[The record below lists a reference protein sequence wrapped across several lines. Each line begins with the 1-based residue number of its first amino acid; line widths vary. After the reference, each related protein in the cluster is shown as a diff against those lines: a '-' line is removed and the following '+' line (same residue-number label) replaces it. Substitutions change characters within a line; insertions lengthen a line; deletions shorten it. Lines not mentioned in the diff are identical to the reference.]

1 MQLDAGTELAQAY
14 LDLKRQYDD
23 LVSRNLA
30 GIFRTTVGGHFLEC
44 NDAMAHILG
53 YVDRADLLKHN
64 ALDLYHTPEERES
77 FIEALAREKRLI
89 NYEMRLKHRSGREV
103 FVLENVFL
111 DEESGRSATVQGM
124 LIDITA
130 YRQAEAEQRALMASY
145 RSLVELIREGLMV
158 VAQGRVLY
166 ANPAAEQL
174 LGNRTTGQDLLPL
187 FLADDR
193 PAIEEVL
200 SATLPSSTT
209 APIRV
214 RLMRH
219 PDRELLFT
227 CVATLHNGAPAVQ
240 VTLQDQSAQQHLVRE
255 RVRLQM
261 AEEVNQVLR
270 EEIAEH
276 RRTQDA
282 LRRSRRFARNLIDS
296 SLDMIMAADPDGL
309 ITEYNPAASMRF
321 GYEAEEVIGM
331 DTQKLY
337 ADPKEYL
344 RVQQELDTHGAY
356 AGEVRNVD
364 KYGNGFTSFLAASR
378 LFDEEGQPIGAM
390 GVSRDI
396 TRTKHD
402 QEALRISE
410 ERYRDLFENA
420 TDLIQSVDTDGRF
433 EYVNDAWR
441 RILGYSQ
448 EDVERLTIWDVVHPD
463 HRASC
468 EGLFERV
475 MRGDDP
481 GQIRTAFRTKDRRT
495 VIVEGTINLRSS
507 EGRPMATRSIFRDIT
522 GVLAARQQVQEHE
535 AKLRALF
542 ESSEHMFWTVGPGV
556 RLTSFNKG
564 YGDMIERLH
573 GGRPEIDT
581 DPARPRK
588 KFASQSYHDFW
599 ETKYAEAFA
608 GKPIRFETDLL
619 DKREERVCNEV
630 FLSPVFDTEGRV
642 TEVFGVGHEIT
653 EQKVAEDLVRAQAA
667 RLKAIFESSAN
678 MMIWTLDKEMR
689 ITSCNEHF
697 LRTIEH
703 THAIRFN
710 VGDHFAERMAARIAP
725 DRAKVLL
732 VNYAN
737 ALRGKPQQ
745 FEVELVDLHGQPAWV
760 ENFLNPI
767 VLDGEV
773 QEISCLAYGITDRKQ
788 AQREL
793 EQGLSEKEVL
803 LKEVHHR
810 VKNNLQVISSI
821 MNLQSAKVDDDP
833 RLKEILHHSRDR
845 IRSMSLIHESLY
857 QTKQFSLIDM
867 NSYVEGLARNL
878 VMSYSLSGRIELSLD
893 LPKDRVYLVLDQAIP
908 CGLILN
914 ELISNSLKHAYP
926 GDGSGPV
933 RVSLGLSGESVR
945 IAVADDGVGVDDKA
959 AQREGSLG
967 LELVGMLV
975 EQLDGHLDRSDR
987 PGVTYLLTFERLKN
1001 NSRNGAD
1008 ERPRSGR

>member
-1 MQLDAGTELAQAY
+1 MEVDAGTELAQAY

-30 GIFRTTVGGHFLEC
+30 GVFRTAVDGRFLEC

-53 YVDRADLLKHN
+53 YADRADLLKHN
-64 ALDLYHTPEERES
+64 ALDLYHTPEDREN
-77 FIEALAREKRLI
+77 FIEALARDKRLI
-89 NYEMRLKHRSGREV
+89 NYEIRLKHRSGREV
-103 FVLENVFL
+103 YVLENVFL
-111 DEESGRSATVQGM
+111 DQEAGRGATVQGM

-145 RSLVELIREGLMV
+145 RSLVELIRDGLMV
-158 VAQGRVLY
+158 IADGRVRY

-174 LGNRTTGQDLLPL
+174 LGDRPEGREFITL

-193 PAIEEVL
+193 AAIEETLNTTRSVG
-200 SATLPSSTT
+200 ATT
-209 APIRV
+209 PIRV

-227 CVATLHNGAPAVQ
+227 AAATLHNGAHAVQ

-296 SLDMIMAADPDGL
+296 SLDMIMAADPSGL
-309 ITEYNPAASMRF
+309 ITEYNPAASIRF
-321 GYEAEEVIGM
+321 GYEAEDVIGM
-331 DTQKLY
+331 DTKKLY
-337 ADPKEYL
+337 ADPAEYL
-344 RVQQELDTHGAY
+344 RVQHELDTHGAY
-356 AGEVRNVD
+356 TGEVRNVD
-364 KYGNGFTSFLAASR
+364 KFGNEFTTFLAASR

-396 TRTKHD
+396 TRTKRD

-420 TDLIQSVDTDGRF
+420 TDLIQSVDTNGRF

-441 RILGYSQ
+441 RVLGYAHD
-448 EDVERLTIWDVVHPD
+448 ELERLTIWDVVHPE
-463 HRASC
+463 HRAAC

-475 MRGDDP
+475 MRGEDP
-481 GQIRTAFRTKDRRT
+481 GQIRIAFRSKDGRT
-495 VIVEGTINLRSS
+495 VMVEGTTNLRSS
-507 EGRPMATRSIFRDIT
+507 DGRPMATRSIFRDIT

-573 GGRPEIDT
+573 GVRPEIDT
-581 DPARPRK
+581 EPDRPRK
-588 KFASQSYHDFW
+588 KFASESYHDFW
-599 ETKYAEAFA
+599 EKKYAEAYN

-619 DKREERVCNEV
+619 DKGGERVCNEV
-630 FLSPVFDTEGRV
+630 FLSPVFDADGRV

-697 LRTIEH
+697 LRSIEH
-703 THAIRFN
+703 THDIAFKIGDRFT
-710 VGDHFAERMAARIAP
+710 ERMATRIAP
-725 DRAKVLL
+725 ERAKVLL

-737 ALRGKPQQ
+737 ALRGRPQQ
-745 FEVELVDLHGQPAWV
+745 FEVELIDTHGQPAWV

-767 VLDGEV
+767 IVNGEV

-867 NSYVEGLARNL
+867 NNYVEGLARNL
-878 VMSYSLSGRIELSLD
+878 VMSYSLNGRIELMLD
-893 LPKDRVYLVLDQAIP
+893 LPQERVYLVLDQAIP

-926 GDGSGPV
+926 GDGGGPV
-933 RVSLGLSGESVR
+933 RVSLGLTGEQVR
-945 IAVADDGVGVDDKA
+945 IAVADDGVGVDDTA

-975 EQLDGHLDRSDR
+975 EQLDGHMERSDR
-987 PGVTYLLTFERLKN
+987 PGVTYLLTFERIKN
-1001 NSRNGAD
+1001 NSGNGAD
-1008 ERPRSGR
+1008 ERPRGGR